1 MTDREE
7 HPTKD
12 LESKGQ
18 ARLLGEC
25 HLELGPLTAPL
36 TDISGTGVRQHVK
49 FTRQQFNGNSKE
61 PKEVAVGKCV
71 LNLKLVG
78 EQLFPIDQ
86 QVDLKPLEF
95 DDIFHPLPVSDPFMD
110 FIWRLRV
117 DIRSAVDL
125 PLNRTTP
132 TGLPSCYA
140 EVGWVLYNDSVP
152 DENSIFMTSIIESNR
167 HPIWNQQFLIPN
179 PQNIV
184 TNGIFCRFYLVLRQN
199 Y

>member
-1 MTDREE
+1 M
-7 HPTKD
+7 
-12 LESKGQ
+12 
-18 ARLLGEC
+18 
-25 HLELGPLTAPL
+25 
-36 TDISGTGVRQHVK
+36 
-49 FTRQQFNGNSKE
+49 
-61 PKEVAVGKCV
+61 

-125 PLNRTTP
+125 PLNRNTP
-132 TGLPSCYA
+132 TGLPSSYV
-140 EVGWVLYNDSVP
+140 ELGWVLYNDAVP
-152 DENSIFMTSIIESNR
+152 DENSIFMTNIVDSNR

-184 TNGIFCRFYLVLRQN
+184 TNGFS
-199 Y
+199 